1 MRETAK
7 YVLSMVVMALALA
20 CLLALASC
28 GPALPRPDSTLPPRV
43 VQVPIATACVREAD
57 IAPEPA
63 HPAVP
68 ADARAASSV
77 LAATDLRLRAW
88 GRELAAMLRQC
99 AKP

>member
-1 MRETAK
+1 MRAATK
-7 YVLSMVVMALALA
+7 YVLSMVVMAMALA
-20 CLLALASC
+20 ALLALAGC
-28 GPALPRPDSTLPPRV
+28 GQPMPRPDSTLPPRV
-43 VQVPIATACVREAD
+43 VSVPIATACVREAD

-68 ADARAASSV
+68 TDARAAASV

-88 GRELAAMLRQC
+88 GRELAAMLRGC